1 MYILYSC
8 ALNEITRFQR
18 GVKKGLFH
26 NCLKRKCYT
35 KFFYSRLKFKI
46 KDLMFGDSDISQIPA
61 MKVFFKSAKIKK
73 KKKKKKN
80 NRV

>member
-8 ALNEITRFQR
+8 ALNEITRFQC

-26 NCLKRKCYT
+26 NCLKQKCYT

-46 KDLMFGDSDISQIPA
+46 NDLIFGDSDISQIPA

-73 KKKKKKN
+73 KKNRIKFKKN
-80 NRV
+80 